1 MSKFSEQVLKIV
13 KSIPKGKV
21 VSYGQVALITGNPRA
36 ARQVGWV
43 LNQLS
48 DDATPWW
55 RVINNS
61 GRISIKHSEYTA
73 LEQRERLERE
83 DIVVSKNFEID
94 IERYRYKSVSPPQYC

>member
-1 MSKFSEQVLKIV
+1 MNAFSAQVIKIV

-21 VSYGQVALITGNPRA
+21 ASYGQVALLAGKPRA

-48 DDATPWW
+48 DDKTPWW

-61 GRISIKHSEYTA
+61 GKISIKHSEITA
-73 LEQRERLERE
+73 EEQKARLEDE
-83 DIVVSKNFEID
+83 HIFVSQNFQVDINKYRWNEKN
-94 IERYRYKSVSPPQYC
+94 